1 MHDVFSKC
9 SFSPS
14 FCHLHSYVLG
24 VDRCFKRQ
32 TLFKCHE
39 SQTNASNARKP
50 LVGGREPHLCSR
62 PFGLELRPFKP
73 RAYRDSPPL
82 LSNLTTGRASRTRP
96 HCPHL
101 QMHPQ
106 TRACLHSNV
115 RMRSVN
121 ASRCA
126 FTETFS
132 SAHLCCAAYAYN
144 CFLSLSLAN
153 CGQQTAGGT
162 GRAAGCHTG
171 V

>member
-1 MHDVFSKC
+1 VHDVFQNVVFHHHFVICIRTCLVWIDVSSVKHYLNAMKAKRMPRMRENPWSAVGNLTSALGHSGSSC
-9 SFSPS
+9 GPS
-14 FCHLHSYVLG
+14 SLVPIGIHHL
-24 VDRCFKRQ
+24 
-32 TLFKCHE
+32 
-39 SQTNASNARKP
+39 
-50 LVGGREPHLCSR
+50 
-62 PFGLELRPFKP
+62 
-73 RAYRDSPPL
+73 L

-101 QMHPQ
+101 QTHPQ
-106 TRACLHSNV
+106 THACLHSNV